1 MAISEPTL
9 LTMRKGFVVS
19 DWGAQHAGVATAL
32 AGMDM
37 VMPSGSEFWAGN
49 LTTAVNN
56 GSVPEAR
63 LDDMAT
69 R

>member
-1 MAISEPTL
+1 MSESIR

-49 LTTAVNN
+49 LTTAVSN
-56 GSVPEAR
+56 GSVSEAR